1 MPQPVQR
8 ITVAHML
15 FWNRACH
22 LAIIALS
29 AAALLL
35 SACRGTMVD
44 CDKHDS
50 MHPECRT
57 GSCIAVPGNV
67 CQR

>member
-1 MPQPVQR
+1 
-8 ITVAHML
+8 ML

-22 LAIIALS
+22 LAIVALT
-29 AAALLL
+29 AAVLLV
-35 SACRGTMVD
+35 ACRGTMVD

-50 MHPECRT
+50 MHPECRS